1 MKTAAFSVFLSA
13 AALAAGLAG
22 CGLTRNAP
30 EGAPPSDLAVT
41 VETRE
46 YAVTPGPDQ
55 EREDAFMA
63 VLAAAGDQAASGGGM
78 DTGFNYTLRP
88 AGAIYPFSKVEI
100 GCRVRGRYA
109 AGKGKDACSEF
120 FSVLDA
126 KLKSKGLRQ

>member
-1 MKTAAFSVFLSA
+1 MRTAALYRIVPA
-13 AALAAGLAG
+13 AALAALLAACAQPRQAG
-22 CGLTRNAP
+22 EA
-30 EGAPPSDLAVT
+30 APPSELAVT

-46 YAVTPGPDQ
+46 YAVTPEPDQ

-63 VLAAAGDQAASGGGM
+63 VLAAAGDRAASGAGM
-78 DTGFNYTLRP
+78 DTGFNYTLKP

-126 KLKSKGLRQ
+126 KLKSKGLGR